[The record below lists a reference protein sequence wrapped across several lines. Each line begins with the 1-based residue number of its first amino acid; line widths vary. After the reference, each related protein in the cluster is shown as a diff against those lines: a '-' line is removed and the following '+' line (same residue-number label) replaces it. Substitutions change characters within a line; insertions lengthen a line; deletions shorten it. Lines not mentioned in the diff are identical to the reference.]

1 LRAGNG
7 KLDFGLLF
15 EKGGLMVTKNDDEKE
30 WKKTLVNC
38 LDELNKHKIIG
49 YDIKQFTGQLVLE
62 INLNQG
68 GITDLDVSIKRKYK

>member
-1 LRAGNG
+1 
-7 KLDFGLLF
+7 
-15 EKGGLMVTKNDDEKE
+15 MVTKNDDEKE

-38 LDELNKHKIIG
+38 LDKLNKHKIIG